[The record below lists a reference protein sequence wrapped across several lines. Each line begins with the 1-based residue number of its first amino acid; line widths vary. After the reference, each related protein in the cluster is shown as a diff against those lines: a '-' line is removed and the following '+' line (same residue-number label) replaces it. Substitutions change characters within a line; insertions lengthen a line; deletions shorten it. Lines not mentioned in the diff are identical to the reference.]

1 MKEVTREGVDVLS
14 AIVEELNGIKSLIL
28 SNGDTKLMTIKDV
41 AEYSRLST
49 NTVSRAVRLGTLKP
63 FKDDGKKLFRKS
75 YVDAWLQ
82 R

>member
-1 MKEVTREGVDVLS
+1 MTPMS
-14 AIVEELNGIKSLIL
+14 NFLIPIMERL
-28 SNGDTKLMTIKDV
+28 DRIESKINQNDSPTLMTLKDV

-49 NTVSRAVRLGTLKP
+49 NTVLRAVRLGTLKP